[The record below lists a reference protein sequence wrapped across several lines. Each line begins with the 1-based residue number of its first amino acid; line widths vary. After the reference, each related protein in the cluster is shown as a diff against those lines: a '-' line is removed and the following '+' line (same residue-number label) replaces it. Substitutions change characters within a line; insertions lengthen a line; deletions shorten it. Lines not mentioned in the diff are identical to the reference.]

1 MKKPPLIF
9 DAHLDLAMNALE
21 WNRDLTRP
29 VSELRASEA
38 GKKDKPDRAN
48 GTVSLPE
55 MRRSGI
61 GICVATLIARVEHN
75 AYSPVAG
82 WRSQAQAWAQTQG
95 QLAWYR
101 AMEDAGEMVQISDR
115 AKLDKHLALWK
126 STKTPEHAPIGCVL
140 SLEGADSILS
150 LDHLARAREQGL
162 SAIGPAHYGPGV
174 FANGTDARG
183 GFNPM
188 GRELVKEMDRLGF
201 ILDVTHLC
209 DDCFWEALDLFQ
221 GPVWASHQN
230 CRVLVPHMR
239 QFSDEQ
245 IKALIARGAV
255 IGSALD
261 AWMLIPGWVR
271 GKTTPQSANLTLE
284 QFVDHID
291 HVCQLAGKAQH
302 AGIGSD
308 LDGAFGCEQTPAD
321 LNTIADL
328 SKLPELLTARGYT
341 AGDVEAIMNGNFI
354 NFLQRQ
360 WK

>member
-29 VSELRASEA
+29 VADLRASEA
-38 GKKDKPDRAN
+38 GKQDKPDRAK

-55 MRRSGI
+55 MRRSGV

-82 WRSQAQAWAQTQG
+82 WRSPAQAWAQTQG

-115 AKLDKHLALWK
+115 AKLDKHLALWE
-126 STKTPEHAPIGCVL
+126 STETPEDTPIGYVL

-174 FANGTDARG
+174 FANGTDASG
-183 GFNPM
+183 GFNPG

-255 IGSALD
+255 IGAALD
-261 AWMLIPGWVR
+261 AWMLVPGWVR
-271 GKTTPQSANLTLE
+271 GKTTPQSAKLTLE
-284 QFVDHID
+284 QFVDHMD
-291 HVCQLAGKAQH
+291 HVCQIAGNAQH
-302 AGIGSD
+302 SGIGSD

-321 LNTIADL
+321 LETIADL
-328 SKLPELLTARGYT
+328 SKIANLLSARGYS
-341 AGDVEAIMNGNFI
+341 AAEVAAITHGNFI
-354 NFLQRQ
+354 NFLKRA
-360 WK
+360 WI

>member
-1 MKKPPLIF
+1 
-9 DAHLDLAMNALE
+9 MNALE

-61 GICVATLIARVEHN
+61 GLCVATLIARVEHN

-101 AMEDAGEMVQISDR
+101 AMEDAGELVQISDR
-115 AKLDKHLALWK
+115 AGLDKHLALWE
-126 STKTPEHAPIGCVL
+126 STEPPADTPIGYVL
-140 SLEGADSILS
+140 SLEGADSMLS
-150 LDHLARAREQGL
+150 LAHLARAREQGL

-174 FANGTDARG
+174 FANGTDASG
-183 GFNPM
+183 GFNPK
-188 GRELVKEMDRLGF
+188 GRALVKEMDRLGF

-209 DDCFWEALDLFQ
+209 DDCFWEALDLFH

-245 IKALIARGAV
+245 LKALIARGAV
-255 IGSALD
+255 IGTALD
-261 AWMLIPGWVR
+261 AWMLVPGWVR

-284 QFVDHID
+284 QFVDHMD
-291 HVCQLAGKAQH
+291 HVCQIAGNAQH

-328 SKLPELLTARGYT
+328 SKIPDLLSARGYT
-341 AGDVEAIMNGNFI
+341 SMDVEAITHGNFI
-354 NFLQRQ
+354 NFMKRE
-360 WK
+360 WI